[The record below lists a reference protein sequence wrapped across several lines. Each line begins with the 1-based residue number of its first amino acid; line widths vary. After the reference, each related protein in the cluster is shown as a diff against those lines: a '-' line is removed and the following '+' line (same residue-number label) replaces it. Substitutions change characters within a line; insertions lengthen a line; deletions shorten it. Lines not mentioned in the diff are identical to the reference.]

1 MFLDA
6 VKKTTESNTNELFE
20 NGFGSH
26 TAEEVY
32 TKWAQWQP
40 SLISHHGD
48 MCCEISREWVTAMD
62 FSELN
67 GEDVL
72 TGPRW
77 LREKFHWGCSTFPI
91 FWCEAVR
98 KSILDCGALAALA
111 HEVFISRGVKSVR
124 VQLVQKFS
132 KNSTRQWASNWHDG
146 NTQLEWVNE
155 DLIYHEGCAVV
166 LPDNKI
172 KIWDASA
179 GWWVDP
185 KQRNGYGSVVA
196 VRLFASSNNGAETGF
211 TWGDHHLTVNFWQK
225 IAQVSESFAV

>member
-6 VKKTTESNTNELFE
+6 VKKTTESNGNGYE
-20 NGFGSH
+20 NSVGTSR
-26 TAEEVY
+26 AEEVY
-32 TKWAQWQP
+32 AKWAYWEP
-40 SLISHHGD
+40 SQISHHGD

-91 FWCEAVR
+91 YWCEAIR
-98 KSILDCGALAALA
+98 KDTLDCGALAALA
-111 HEVFISRGVKSVR
+111 HEIFINRGVKTVR
-124 VQLVQKFS
+124 AQLVQKFS
-132 KNSTRQWASNWHDG
+132 KNATHQWKSNWHDG
-146 NTQLEWVNE
+146 NTTLEWVNN
-155 DLIYHEGCAVV
+155 DLIYHEGCAVI

-172 KIWDASA
+172 KLWDASA

-185 KQRNGYGSVVA
+185 KQRNGYGSVIA
-196 VRLFASSNNGAETGF
+196 VKLSAPFNNGAEASF
-211 TWGDHHLTVNFWQK
+211 DWGKHRLAVNTWQK
-225 IAQVSESFAV
+225 IAQVSEPVAA